1 MEIKTFSFRAPG
13 ITIFGRG
20 TGKETGQK
28 ARQLG
33 ARKVSVITD
42 RNIVE
47 VGIAEKIVQSLR
59 SVNLEVNLFDEI
71 EGEPNI
77 EMIEN
82 CVRVIKEKNPEVIV
96 GLGGGSCMDVA
107 KVVAILLKY
116 EGKVCD
122 YIGTEKV
129 PGKGLPVILLPTTAG
144 TGAEATPNAIVTNKS
159 MKLKQAV
166 VSTYLLPDV
175 AIVDPSFTDT
185 LPSKITAFTGLD
197 AFTHAFECYI
207 CKKASPLTDIIALKA
222 IELIAQNLR
231 KVMEKPNN
239 KQARDKLALGS
250 LFGGIVITNS
260 GTGGVHA
267 LAYPLGGTFGI
278 PHGLANAIMLP
289 WVSEFN
295 MPACIHKFAQ
305 VAEKMGEDTKNL
317 SPEEAAGKTV
327 SAIKKLVE
335 DMPIPSRLRDVGIE
349 KKDIPRLTDLA
360 SKVKRLL
367 DNNPREL
374 GISEIR
380 KIYEKAF

>member
-1 MEIKTFSFRAPG
+1 MEVKTFSFRAPG
-13 ITIFGRG
+13 VTIFGRG
-20 TGKETGQK
+20 TSKDTGPRAK
-28 ARQLG
+28 QLG
-33 ARKVSVITD
+33 ARKVSIITD
-42 RNIVE
+42 KNIVN
-47 VGIAEKIVQSLR
+47 VGIAEKIVQSIR
-59 SVNLEVNLFDEI
+59 SANLEVNLFDEI
-71 EGEPNI
+71 EGEPDI
-77 EMIEN
+77 DMIEN
-82 CVRVIKEKNPEVIV
+82 CVRAVREESPEVIV
-96 GLGGGSCMDVA
+96 GLGGGSCMDAA

-116 EGKVCD
+116 GGKVCD

-159 MKLKQAV
+159 IKLKQAV

-185 LPSKITAFTGLD
+185 LPPKVTAFTGLD

-207 CKKASPLTDIIALKA
+207 CKKASPLTDIIVLEA
-222 IELIAQNLR
+222 IGLIAQNLR
-231 KVMEKPNN
+231 EVIKNPDN

-250 LFGGIVITNS
+250 LLGGIAITNS

-289 WVSEFN
+289 WISEFN

-305 VAEKMGEDTKNL
+305 VAEKMGENTKNL
-317 SPEEAAGKTV
+317 SPEEAAIKAV

-349 KKDIPRLTDLA
+349 KEDIPRLTDLA
-360 SKVKRLL
+360 SEVKRLL

-374 GISEIR
+374 GVSEIR